1 MTQMTLRR
9 QACCDLVE
17 SMLFAWG
24 ASRRALRMMWS
35 SRIVVGLALGGFLG
49 CAGPR
54 PPLVVWGGATHEVA
68 PVLGAGSSD
77 SEGPVHVEEIG
88 RTAAASLHLVTA
100 RRAEAPHRH
109 MYHDLLVTVL
119 RGSGTLHLAERTVR
133 LAAGDVAFVPRGM
146 GHWFEPDAQGPA
158 VAAALFVP
166 PFDGTDSEPVDSGR

>member
-1 MTQMTLRR
+1 MT
-9 QACCDLVE
+9 
-17 SMLFAWG
+17 
-24 ASRRALRMMWS
+24 WS
-35 SRIVVGLALGGFLG
+35 SRVVVGLAVGGLLG

-54 PPLVVWGGATHEVA
+54 PPLVVWGGTTHAVG
-68 PVLGAGSSD
+68 PVFVAGSSD
-77 SEGPVHVEEIG
+77 SESPAHVEEIG

-109 MYHDLLVTVL
+109 MHHDVLVTLL
-119 RGSGTLHLAERTVR
+119 RGSGTLHLPAGTVH

-146 GHWFEPDAQGPA
+146 AHWFEPHDERSA